1 MSINVQHQGAVN
13 MHGGLLDQFFKKIL
27 FAKNIVIPP
36 PSEKRVN
43 ASDVLSLYGGSVR
56 KHPVAI
62 FLIMVCSVTGSII
75 AVVTPLYYKN
85 FFDVLAQG
93 GDVSSR
99 VGELQHIVFAILG
112 ISVIG
117 FITWR
122 TTNFGMIYLASAVL
136 ADLRKRAFSY
146 LIGHS
151 QRFFSGTFTGTL
163 VQRVNRFANG
173 YDRLADRM
181 VYDIIPIII
190 QVAGVIWILT
200 AEQPIMAVIILAW
213 TALFIG
219 FNYLFALWKL
229 KYDIACAAQDSKTT
243 GTLADII
250 TNQPAVEAHG
260 SHRME
265 QSRYAAQV
273 ETQMFMTRFRWNL
286 AQSIDSVQALFM
298 VAVEFAVFYVG
309 IGLWVKG
316 EFSIGTFVLIQ
327 AYIIRLSN
335 QLWSFSRII
344 RDIYESFADAKEMAE
359 IMLMPHEISETPGAK
374 AIARARGDIRFDHV
388 SFNYQ
393 AQPIVNDFTLHV
405 KAGER
410 VALVGPSGAGKST
423 IVKLLFRFYDPTKG
437 TIQIDGID
445 AHDLSLTSL
454 RETLSL
460 VPQEPALFH
469 RSLME
474 NIRYGKPDASDEE
487 VIAAAKLAHC
497 DEFIATLP
505 ETYETLV
512 GERGIKLSGGER
524 QRVALA
530 RTFLR
535 NAPVIVL
542 DEATSSLDSESERYI
557 QNALGKLM
565 KSRTTLVIAHRLST
579 IRSVDR
585 IVVMNKGRI
594 IENGTHDEL
603 LGKKGLYAQLWT
615 LQQNGFI
622 PQEIF
627 AAFDPL
633 KV

>member
-1 MSINVQHQGAVN
+1 M
-13 MHGGLLDQFFKKIL
+13 
-27 FAKNIVIPP
+27 
-36 PSEKRVN
+36 
-43 ASDVLSLYGGSVR
+43 
-56 KHPVAI
+56 
-62 FLIMVCSVTGSII
+62 
-75 AVVTPLYYKN
+75 
-85 FFDVLAQG
+85 
-93 GDVSSR
+93 
-99 VGELQHIVFAILG
+99 
-112 ISVIG
+112 
-117 FITWR
+117 
-122 TTNFGMIYLASAVL
+122 
-136 ADLRKRAFSY
+136 
-146 LIGHS
+146 
-151 QRFFSGTFTGTL
+151 
-163 VQRVNRFANG
+163 
-173 YDRLADRM
+173 
-181 VYDIIPIII
+181 
-190 QVAGVIWILT
+190 
-200 AEQPIMAVIILAW
+200 
-213 TALFIG
+213 
-219 FNYLFALWKL
+219 
-229 KYDIACAAQDSKTT
+229 
-243 GTLADII
+243 
-250 TNQPAVEAHG
+250 
-260 SHRME
+260 
-265 QSRYAAQV
+265 
-273 ETQMFMTRFRWNL
+273 
-286 AQSIDSVQALFM
+286 
-298 VAVEFAVFYVG
+298 
-309 IGLWVKG
+309 
-316 EFSIGTFVLIQ
+316 
-327 AYIIRLSN
+327 
-335 QLWSFSRII
+335 
-344 RDIYESFADAKEMAE
+344 
-359 IMLMPHEISETPGAK
+359 
-374 AIARARGDIRFDHV
+374 
-388 SFNYQ
+388 
-393 AQPIVNDFTLHV
+393 
-405 KAGER
+405 
-410 VALVGPSGAGKST
+410 
-423 IVKLLFRFYDPTKG
+423 KLLFRFYDPTKG